1 MKGEDTGVSVSLHS
15 LSFPVGLSVDAW
27 WPSLS
32 HISTYGMGLNKDG
45 GGPFTLTNSRADNLC
60 VNGQLISYISLWFAF
75 MHENPRSYS
84 ADDIGNKQIR
94 WNNACSVFPM
104 RRILFLYSWN
114 SFSASTALTWH
125 NLAKFTTCWSPN
137 RARWFSSSGQELGL
151 RHAACTY
158 SKKLWSGAQ
167 NYSASEKNFYFV
179 SPLLTLW
186 GTKYIVNKVLKMH
199 MLEWHN
205 DTKQTR

>member
-1 MKGEDTGVSVSLHS
+1 MDAVMAIRSYMKREDTGVSVSLRS
-15 LSFPVGLSVDAW
+15 LSFPVGLSADAW

-45 GGPFTLTNSRADNLC
+45 GGPFTLTNSRADN
-60 VNGQLISYISLWFAF
+60 VSMDSWFRISLWFAF
-75 MHENPRSYS
+75 MHENPRSHS
-84 ADDIGNKQIR
+84 ADNIGDKQIR
-94 WNNACSVFPM
+94 WNNACSVFAM
-104 RRILFLYSWN
+104 RRILFLYSRN
-114 SFSASTALTWH
+114 SVSASIALTWH

-167 NYSASEKNFYFV
+167 NYSGSEKIFILY
-179 SPLLTLW
+179 L
-186 GTKYIVNKVLKMH
+186 H
-199 MLEWHN
+199 CWHCGVQS
-205 DTKQTR
+205 T

>member
-1 MKGEDTGVSVSLHS
+1 MKREDTGVSVSLHS
-15 LSFPVGLSVDAW
+15 LSFPVGLSVDAR

-45 GGPFTLTNSRADNLC
+45 GGPFTLTNSRADN
-60 VNGQLISYISLWFAF
+60 VSMDSWFRTSLWFAF
-75 MHENPRSYS
+75 MHENLRSHS

-104 RRILFLYSWN
+104 RRILFLYSRN
-114 SFSASTALTWH
+114 SVSASIALTWH

-151 RHAACTY
+151 RHAP
-158 SKKLWSGAQ
+158 
-167 NYSASEKNFYFV
+167 ASRNCYHEEV
-179 SPLLTLW
+179 LPLNCQP
-186 GTKYIVNKVLKMH
+186 G
-199 MLEWHN
+199 LEWIGVSSAWMSVHHSLFWS
-205 DTKQTR
+205 